1 MIARGPREGP
11 FDLLVKACR
20 LLIGKEQ
27 SLRRIMFALLA
38 CAIVFA
44 AMPLAS
50 CKAKTL
56 DDCDL
61 LLFENAS
68 GSGDTRSIVSGV
80 VNLGGVF
87 SKDGTSGRVVTV
99 NVGIPEKS
107 ACDTVAIESLA
118 VGVPV
123 AKGTEAWSASATFS
137 ASELSGGGY
146 LSFAVPV
153 EASKTESADVSAYRA
168 FGGVEFRATFSSDE
182 GAVSYRYSIVPTD
195 RYLSWVNEPDGNTFD
210 GARFTVTRTRE

>member
-1 MIARGPREGP
+1 M
-11 FDLLVKACR
+11 
-20 LLIGKEQ
+20 
-27 SLRRIMFALLA
+27 RRIMLVLLA
-38 CAIVFA
+38 CALAFA
-44 AMPLAS
+44 AVPLSS

-68 GSGDTRSIVSGV
+68 GSGDGRTIVSGV

-87 SKDGTSGRVVTV
+87 SRDGVSGRVITV

-107 ACDTVAIESLA
+107 ACDTVAFESLA
-118 VGVPV
+118 AGVPV
-123 AKGTEAWSASATFS
+123 AKGTEAWGASATFS

-153 EASKTESADVSAYRA
+153 EASKTESADVMAYRA
-168 FGGVEFRATFSSDE
+168 FGEVEFRATFSSGEDS
-182 GAVSYRYSIVPTD
+182 VSYCYSIVPTD
-195 RYLSWVNEPDGNTFD
+195 RYLSWVGEPDGNTFD

>member
-1 MIARGPREGP
+1 MLV
-11 FDLLVKACR
+11 LLV
-20 LLIGKEQ
+20 
-27 SLRRIMFALLA
+27 
-38 CAIVFA
+38 CAIALA
-44 AMPLAS
+44 AVPLSS

-68 GSGDTRSIVSGV
+68 GSGDARNIVSGV

-87 SKDGTSGRVVTV
+87 SKDGTSGRVINV

-107 ACDTVAIESLA
+107 ACDTVVFESLT
-118 VGVPV
+118 VGVSV
-123 AKGTEAWSASATFS
+123 TKGTEDWGASVTFS
-137 ASELSGGGY
+137 ASELFGGGY

-153 EASKTESADVSAYRA
+153 EASKTESSDVAAYRA
-168 FGGVEFRATFSSDE
+168 FGDVEFRATFLSDE
-182 GAVSYRYSIVPTD
+182 GSVSYRYSIVPTD
-195 RYLSWVNEPDGNTFD
+195 RYLSWMDDPSGNSFD

>member
-1 MIARGPREGP
+1 M
-11 FDLLVKACR
+11 
-20 LLIGKEQ
+20 
-27 SLRRIMFALLA
+27 RRIMLVLLA
-38 CAIVFA
+38 CAIAFA
-44 AMPLAS
+44 AVPLSS

-68 GSGDTRSIVSGV
+68 GSGDTRNIVSGV

-87 SKDGTSGRVVTV
+87 SKDGVSGRVITV

-107 ACDTVAIESLA
+107 ACDTVTIESLT
-118 VGVPV
+118 VGVSV
-123 AKGTEAWSASATFS
+123 AKGTEAWGPSATFS
-137 ASELSGGGY
+137 AAELSGGGY

-153 EASKTESADVSAYRA
+153 EASKTESADVAAYRS
-168 FGGVEFRATFSSDE
+168 FGDVEFRATFSSDE
-182 GAVSYRYSIVPTD
+182 GSVSYRYSIVPTD
-195 RYLSWVNEPDGNTFD
+195 RYLSWIDEPNGNTFD